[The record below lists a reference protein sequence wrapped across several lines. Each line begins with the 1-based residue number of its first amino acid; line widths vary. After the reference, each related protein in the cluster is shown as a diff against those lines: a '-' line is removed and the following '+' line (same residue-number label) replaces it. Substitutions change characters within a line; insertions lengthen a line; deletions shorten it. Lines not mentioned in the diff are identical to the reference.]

1 MRRQRRLICHGCAS
15 GCRRMRLVSGAR
27 SGRAPVPSR
36 LFAPG
41 RLLCLFC
48 QHVIRGKGRSVTPTL
63 LYCVHE
69 LSIEISGLLAMPR
82 QVFPLGPLAFLP
94 VLQTQRRAPVVVSCV
109 ARSSTRG
116 RHMELGSASHMAAEA
131 QRELISRTGDHAR
144 DMRER
149 MNRQAWAEPNFGHP
163 AAGGALAAARSNRPS
178 SATASRGVR
187 REERLRPD
195 SAISAGGA
203 AALARQRRQ
212 ADGAGGELSVVDSID
227 EFDEMLHSVDD
238 LLSLPGPSSHPSPPA
253 RGRPSSASHSRADSS
268 SGQAGLG
275 GQISFKPRPM
285 SAAGEPLSARAR
297 RLQES
302 LESANGSAD
311 VRAARPPRQH
321 TALPRH
327 CTPVAPRPSHRR
339 ACRAR
344 STASAYWPSTHS

>member
-1 MRRQRRLICHGCAS
+1 MRRQRRLICHGCSS
-15 GCRRMRLVSGAR
+15 GCRRMRLVCGAR

-48 QHVIRGKGRSVTPTL
+48 QVRMLYVGRVGQSLPHSYTACMSSPSRFEVSSRRSV
-63 LYCVHE
+63 V
-69 LSIEISGLLAMPR
+69 SAGLPPR
-82 QVFPLGPLAFLP
+82 AAD
-94 VLQTQRRAPVVVSCV
+94 RNAAPSVVVSCV

-203 AALARQRRQ
+203 AALARQRRR

-238 LLSLPGPSSHPSPPA
+238 LLSLPGPPSHPSPPA

-311 VRAARPPRQH
+311 VRAARTCAPAHRLASPLH
-321 TALPRH
+321 AT
-327 CTPVAPRPSHRR
+327 APRPSHHR

>member
-1 MRRQRRLICHGCAS
+1 MGLEAAGRLC
-15 GCRRMRLVSGAR
+15 L
-27 SGRAPVPSR
+27 RACSRPVP
-36 LFAPG
+36 
-41 RLLCLFC
+41 LLSSP
-48 QHVIRGKGRSVTPTL
+48 HVVRGKGRLVTPTL

-69 LSIEISGLLAMPR
+69 LSSRSVVTSRSAGLPPR
-82 QVFPLGPLAFLP
+82 AADVTSLGIALPLPLS
-94 VLQTQRRAPVVVSCV
+94 RV
-109 ARSSTRG
+109 ARSRTRA

-195 SAISAGGA
+195 SAIPAGGA

-238 LLSLPGPSSHPSPPA
+238 LLSLPGPPSHPSPPA

-268 SGQAGLG
+268 SSQAGLG

-327 CTPVAPRPSHRR
+327 CTPRRR
-339 ACRAR
+339 AHLTPGRAGR
-344 STASAYWPSTHS
+344 GPPAQPIGAPHTRELA

>member
-1 MRRQRRLICHGCAS
+1 MG
-15 GCRRMRLVSGAR
+15 LVSGAR

-48 QHVIRGKGRSVTPTL
+48 PHVIRGKGRSVTPTL

-327 CTPVAPRPSHRR
+327 CTPRRR
-339 ACRAR
+339 AHLTPGRAGR
-344 STASAYWPSTHS
+344 GPPPQPTGPPHTRELA